1 MTFPKENKITK
12 GQWFCKEGENQD
24 VILSTRARIVRNLA
38 DFSFPNFLTKS
49 ETERVEIIILDA
61 LKDDSVCEYYAV
73 KKEEMSEKIKFEEG
87 HRHQKSPSERMGF
100 FVS

>member
-49 ETERVEIIILDA
+49 AELIFA
-61 LKDDSVCEYYAV
+61 
-73 KKEEMSEKIKFEEG
+73 KIAECTYTCCA
-87 HRHQKSPSERMGF
+87 
-100 FVS
+100 

>member
-61 LKDDSVCEYYAV
+61 LKDDSVCEY
-73 KKEEMSEKIKFEEG
+73 
-87 HRHQKSPSERMGF
+87 
-100 FVS
+100 